1 MEHKYKLLAIQNAL
15 IVKAR
20 FNIFMLERENGGRL
34 ESKARRNADLQEA
47 SILKLSGKE
56 REGGKTLARTPQV
69 CQGKHVKNN
78 MPSPLNAPCWVH
90 SVESTRHL
98 HLCKAVFSKC
108 TTITYL
114 WTHPGTVVLELR
126 HFFFFLK
133 LLRCF

>member
-69 CQGKHVKNN
+69 CQGKHVKQHAL
-78 MPSPLNAPCWVH
+78 SPECPMLGAFCGVYTA
-90 SVESTRHL
+90 STSMQS
-98 HLCKAVFSKC
+98 CVF
-108 TTITYL
+108 
-114 WTHPGTVVLELR
+114 
-126 HFFFFLK
+126 
-133 LLRCF
+133 